1 MASAGSRLPKEMPI
15 SISAG
20 AGGKKFRAFDKAT
33 GKVLWVTELP
43 MGTTGAPMTYM
54 YQGKQYILV
63 PTGSE
68 DREPEFVTL
77 SLP

>member
-33 GKVLWVTELP
+33 ARSCG
-43 MGTTGAPMTYM
+43 
-54 YQGKQYILV
+54 
-63 PTGSE
+63 
-68 DREPEFVTL
+68 
-77 SLP
+77 